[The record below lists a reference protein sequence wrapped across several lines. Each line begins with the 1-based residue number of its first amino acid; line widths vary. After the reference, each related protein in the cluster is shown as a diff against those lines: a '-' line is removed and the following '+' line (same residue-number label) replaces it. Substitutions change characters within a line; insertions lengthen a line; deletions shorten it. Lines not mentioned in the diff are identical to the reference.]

1 MEKYQCGGLNSIQ
14 YKFGACKP
22 EIHNVYI
29 MFMGSGL
36 VGLSFVKARRV

>member
-22 EIHNVYI
+22 EIHNVY